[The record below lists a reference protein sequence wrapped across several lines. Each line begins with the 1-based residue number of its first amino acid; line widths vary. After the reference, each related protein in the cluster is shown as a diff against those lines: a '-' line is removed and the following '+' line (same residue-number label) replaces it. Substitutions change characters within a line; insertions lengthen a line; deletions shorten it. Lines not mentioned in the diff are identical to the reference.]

1 VVFGLLYERFGH
13 AAAFTTGAVL
23 AAAAAVLL
31 VLLPADKTV
40 YS

>member
-1 VVFGLLYERFGH
+1 VFGVLYDRFGH
-13 AAAFTTGAVL
+13 AAAFTTGAAL
-23 AAAAAVLL
+23 AAGGAVLL